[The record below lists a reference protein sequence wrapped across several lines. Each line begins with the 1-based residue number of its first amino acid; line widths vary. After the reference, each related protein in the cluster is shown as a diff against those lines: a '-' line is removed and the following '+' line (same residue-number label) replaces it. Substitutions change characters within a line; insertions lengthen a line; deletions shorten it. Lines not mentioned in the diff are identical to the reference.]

1 MAIAEVTVIP
11 VGTASTSLSGYVAE
25 IQRLLLEEQASGRIS
40 FQLTAMSTIIEGEM
54 DELLR
59 VIRLIHEL
67 PFQAGAQRVCTNIKL
82 DDRRDRK
89 GSIEQKMSSVA
100 DRMKS

>member
-25 IQRLLLEEQASGRIS
+25 IQRVLLEEQSSGSIS

-67 PFQAGAQRVCTNIKL
+67 PFQTGAQRVCTNVKF
-82 DDRRDRK
+82 DDRRDLK
-89 GSIEQKMSSVA
+89 GTIKQKMNSVA
-100 DRMKS
+100 DRMK

>member
-25 IQRLLLEEQASGRIS
+25 IQRVLLKEQRNGSIS
-40 FQLTAMSTIIEGEM
+40 FQLTAMSTIIEGEI

-67 PFQAGAQRVCTNIKL
+67 PFQAGAQRVCTNVKF

-89 GSIEQKMSSVA
+89 GTIEQKMNSVA
-100 DRMKS
+100 DQMK